1 MEKSVGVITNNDY
14 FYQKIYLC
22 LGESCQ
28 VYRADATG
36 GMGAVIFDCD
46 SMLSAAPEG
55 CITAG
60 RDEGCMLRTPFS
72 DEELIA
78 AVSETRA
85 APVLGIGDRCAY
97 LRGRKIKLTELEL
110 SLLCRLMSAKGEF
123 VSREQL
129 LSDVWHGEAE
139 RGIVNVYI
147 HYLREKLEADG
158 EKIILS
164 SRQFGYCIS
173 KRYLSEEEIC

>member
-22 LGESCQ
+22 LGESRL

-72 DEELIA
+72 DEELA
-78 AVSETRA
+78 A
-85 APVLGIGDRCAY
+85 IDRIT
-97 LRGRKIKLTELEL
+97 K
-110 SLLCRLMSAKGEF
+110 
-123 VSREQL
+123 
-129 LSDVWHGEAE
+129 
-139 RGIVNVYI
+139 N
-147 HYLREKLEADG
+147 AD
-158 EKIILS
+158 I
-164 SRQFGYCIS
+164 
-173 KRYLSEEEIC
+173 

>member
-1 MEKSVGVITNNDY
+1 MEKSVGVVTSNDY
-14 FYQKIYLC
+14 FFQKIYLC
-22 LGESCQ
+22 LKDSCS
-28 VYRADATG
+28 VYRADTVG
-36 GMGAVIFDCD
+36 GVGAVIFDCD
-46 SMLSAAPEG
+46 SMLSTAPEG

-60 RDEGCMLRTPFS
+60 RDEGCILQTPFS

-78 AVSETRA
+78 AISETRA
-85 APVLGIGDRCAY
+85 APVLTLGDRCAY
-97 LRGRKIKLTELEL
+97 LRGKKIKLTELEL
-110 SLLCRLMSAKGEF
+110 ELLGRLMEAQGEF
-123 VSREQL
+123 VSREEL

-164 SRQFGYCIS
+164 SRKLGYCIT
-173 KRYLSEEEIC
+173 KRHLSEAEVC